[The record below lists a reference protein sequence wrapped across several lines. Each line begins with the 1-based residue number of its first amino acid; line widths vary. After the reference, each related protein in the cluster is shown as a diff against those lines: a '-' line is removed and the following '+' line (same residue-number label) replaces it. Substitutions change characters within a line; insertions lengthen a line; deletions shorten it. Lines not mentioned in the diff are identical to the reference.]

1 MISCIVDGFDP
12 WEQVETLLRRIRE
25 DMIGRCEVILVA
37 SLLLDTPPEVCRS
50 CGEEWFGNSFRML
63 RNDDYSIFRARLR
76 AQELARGDTILYLS
90 PSVVPAKGT
99 LAGLAAAL
107 EADPSLSVCSAPLA
121 FLFPGHA
128 APAGARFRGGQ
139 RPASDPD
146 SAGRTAGGPGRSG
159 RVPQRGATALL
170 LLLAGPVVCRFRQRR
185 KFLAGPS
192 DRLFPDRR
200 GSAKRGRGG
209 SFPA

>member
-1 MISCIVDGFDP
+1 M
-12 WEQVETLLRRIRE
+12 
-25 DMIGRCEVILVA
+25 
-37 SLLLDTPPEVCRS
+37 LLLCFLIAPPEVCRS

-121 FLFPGHA
+121 FLFPGGDTPRLLAHGFA
-128 APAGARFRGGQ
+128 VGKDRRLTPILQGERLEAPA
-139 RPASDPD
+139 
-146 SAGRTAGGPGRSG
+146 RSG

-170 LLLAGPVVCRFRQRR
+170 LLLAGSAVYRLRQRW
-185 KFLAGPS
+185 KLLAGPPG
-192 DRLFPDRR
+192 RLFPDRR